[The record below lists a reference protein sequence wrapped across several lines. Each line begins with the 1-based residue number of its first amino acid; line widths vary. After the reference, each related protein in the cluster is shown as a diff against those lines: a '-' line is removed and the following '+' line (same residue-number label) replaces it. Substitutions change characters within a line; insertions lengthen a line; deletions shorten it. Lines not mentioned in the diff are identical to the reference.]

1 MKPSKTPSQARGSRP
16 ARLVAWLLV
25 AVCALPTAPAA
36 ATEPRAAGAI
46 LAAALAGDE
55 AEVLRQKHAFLAQP
69 KPASGDREKARQ
81 LNAEGLRIQRLG
93 NDLLAVQRLS
103 EAARAD
109 PSDAEVHANLG
120 AALLAARRP
129 AEARRA
135 LENAVELSPGRAETW
150 CALGEAHA
158 ALGDTRTAV
167 AAFRLG
173 HAFSPDEDG
182 ATPYLSRLV
191 ERGATGS
198 PLVLAAT
205 IARDAP
211 PLLTVGRAALVAHR
225 RAEVAGVA
233 EVPAVEA
240 LRARTGGTSVETLQ
254 SVDTTVLPAPSLP
267 PSGTITVRQRD
278 TTHAELIL
286 RWSDEAAADYCRREV
301 PAASRQ
307 QCRGAMRWSASTVT
321 VDCANRQLSWNGG
334 RVGALPLDEPV
345 AAETSG
351 EAVRQAQQ
359 LFVIACPSHRFAQ
372 RHAAR
377 VLGSEAVARDFDV
390 LAADS
395 RLEQGE
401 GRDPTDLKSSA
412 DRPLRLQTPDQ
423 RPHSG

>member
-1 MKPSKTPSQARGSRP
+1 MKPSKTPSQARDARP

-25 AVCALPTAPAA
+25 AVCALPTTPAA
-36 ATEPRAAGAI
+36 ATGQRAAGAI

-129 AEARRA
+129 TEARRV
-135 LENAVELSPGRAETW
+135 LESAVELSPGRAETW
-150 CALGEAHA
+150 CTLGEAHA
-158 ALGDTRTAV
+158 ALGDTRLAV

-173 HAFSPDEDG
+173 HAFSPGEEG
-182 ATPYLSRLV
+182 TTSYLSRLV
-191 ERGATGS
+191 EHGATGS

-211 PLLTVGRAALVAHR
+211 PLLTVGRAALVAQR
-225 RAEVAGVA
+225 RVEVAVV
-233 EVPAVEA
+233 EVPAAEA
-240 LRARTGGTSVETLQ
+240 HRGETGGTPPEALQ

-321 VDCANRQLSWNGG
+321 VDCVNRQLSWNGG
-334 RVGALPLDEPV
+334 RVGALPLDAPV
-345 AAETSG
+345 AAE
-351 EAVRQAQQ
+351 APADAARQAQQ

-395 RLEQGE
+395 RLEHGD
-401 GRDPTDLKSSA
+401 GRDPTPLKASA
-412 DRPLRLQTPDQ
+412 DRSLLIETPDQ